1 MPDETIASRLERL
14 NKRIADACRRSGRSS
29 EEITL
34 IAITKG
40 VGAASIHE
48 AIEAGVHHVGEN
60 RTQEAE
66 AKRPDVEDAREPVT
80 WHMVGHL
87 QTNKVGAALRLF
99 DIIHSVD
106 SLPLAEAISRRASS
120 RQPIFLEVNV
130 SEEPSKYGF
139 SLDKLPERFEAIA
152 TLPGIK
158 VQGLM
163 TVAPQTDNTAR
174 LRPIFRR
181 LKKAAS
187 SLGLAQL
194 SMGMSDDFE
203 VAIEEGATQIRI
215 GRALFGE
222 RLQ

>member
-1 MPDETIASRLERL
+1 MPDETITSRLERL
-14 NKRIADACRRSGRSS
+14 DERIAAACRRSGRSP

-34 IAITKG
+34 IAVTKG
-40 VGAASIHE
+40 IDAVGIRL
-48 AIEAGVHHVGEN
+48 AIEGGVSHIGEN
-60 RTQEAE
+60 RVQETQAKWPHLGDLAE
-66 AKRPDVEDAREPVT
+66 RAM

-99 DIIHSVD
+99 DIIDSVD

-139 SLDKLPERFEAIA
+139 SLNELTDRFRAIEALPNIE
-152 TLPGIK
+152 

-163 TVAPQTDNTAR
+163 TIAPQTDDPELAR
-174 LRPIFRR
+174 PVFRR
-181 LKKAAS
+181 LKVAATD
-187 SLGLAQL
+187 LGLEHL
-194 SMGMSDDFE
+194 SMGMSGDFE

-222 RLQ
+222 RHQ